1 MKFRPRWLAVLALPA
16 VILLSASSCS
26 QATQD
31 RTGGA
36 GKNPDQFGEAHN
48 VRVYTNADSVP
59 NVAIF
64 CLDTWAWAS
73 TLSGG
78 DSGTDKAATL
88 VRLPE
93 MDAEYCG
100 GKAR

>member
-1 MKFRPRWLAVLALPA
+1 VKRRLALLAVAG
-16 VILLSASSCS
+16 LLLTGCA

-36 GKNPDQFGEAHN
+36 GKNPDQFGEATK

-59 NVAIF
+59 NVAVF
-64 CLDTWAWAS
+64 CLDTWAFAA

-78 DSGTDKAATL
+78 DSGKDKAASL
-88 VRLPE
+88 LRLPDL
-93 MDAEYCG
+93 DAEYCG
-100 GKAR
+100 GKTR